1 MPNYTENAG
10 QLMLDPAVS
19 YWLKAA
25 VRSLHH
31 HDPVDALRDAEA
43 LTALQAQR
51 LAELQP
57 PILTAEV
64 IG

>member
-10 QLMLDPAVS
+10 QLMLDPSAS

-25 VRSLHH
+25 VRALHD
-31 HDPVDALRDAEA
+31 HDPVDALNDT
-43 LTALQAQR
+43 LILHALQEQR